1 MLKLLIYFG
10 ADNLLQY
17 LCFFVSVLNFLRF
30 WISSYFLDRYFRVFI
45 GLIVSLHKKNL
56 YNYSNFNWF

>member
-17 LCFFVSVLNFLRF
+17 LCFFCPF
-30 WISSYFLDRYFRVFI
+30 
-45 GLIVSLHKKNL
+45 
-56 YNYSNFNWF
+56 

>member
-1 MLKLLIYFG
+1 MLKLFIYFG

-30 WISSYFLDRYFRVFI
+30 GSVLTFRIDISEYL
-45 GLIVSLHKKNL
+45 
-56 YNYSNFNWF
+56 